1 MLKDKFICKPFF
13 VLFILL
19 ALIMGCATNKEGV
32 YESYQKSGKIE
43 YYNSTEIRQRHVDSL
58 NALRLEKGLK
68 EVAISHS
75 LNSSAA
81 THARDIYIQQ
91 RAWNFGSDGSSP
103 QERAEVA
110 GFIGVV
116 IGALYFAIKNKKP
129 LLAMGDVV
137 ALSTPPGLFLGRV
150 ANFINQELWGRPTTS
165 VLGIEF
171 SQPPASIC
179 PEKWPYDL
187 CLRHPSQL
195 YEASLEGLILTFLL
209 LLLVFFFNALK
220 SPGRIM
226 GVFFLTY
233 GIARIFVEFFREAD
247 FQYVSTENPFGYV
260 IFLPWNTGLSMGQSL
275 SLPMVLAGL
284 FFLLYSFKK
293 S

>member
-1 MLKDKFICKPFF
+1 MSFH
-13 VLFILL
+13 
-19 ALIMGCATNKEGV
+19 G
-32 YESYQKSGKIE
+32 
-43 YYNSTEIRQRHVDSL
+43 
-58 NALRLEKGLK
+58 
-68 EVAISHS
+68 
-75 LNSSAA
+75 
-81 THARDIYIQQ
+81 
-91 RAWNFGSDGSSP
+91 
-103 QERAEVA
+103 

-129 LLAMGDVV
+129 LLAMGDIV

-195 YEASLEGLILTFLL
+195 YEASLEGLILAFLL

-226 GVFFLTY
+226 GVFFLAY
-233 GIARIFVEFFREAD
+233 GVARIFVELFREAD
-247 FQYVSTENPFGYV
+247 FQYVSMENPFGHV

>member
-1 MLKDKFICKPFF
+1 MSFH
-13 VLFILL
+13 
-19 ALIMGCATNKEGV
+19 G
-32 YESYQKSGKIE
+32 
-43 YYNSTEIRQRHVDSL
+43 
-58 NALRLEKGLK
+58 
-68 EVAISHS
+68 
-75 LNSSAA
+75 
-81 THARDIYIQQ
+81 
-91 RAWNFGSDGSSP
+91 
-103 QERAEVA
+103 

-116 IGALYFAIKNKKP
+116 IGVLYFAIKNKKP
-129 LLAMGDVV
+129 LLAMGDIV

-179 PEKWPYDL
+179 PEKWSYDL

-195 YEASLEGLILTFLL
+195 YEASLEGFILTFLL

-220 SPGRIM
+220 SPGRLM
-226 GVFFLTY
+226 GVFFLAY

-247 FQYVSTENPFGYV
+247 FQYVSTENPFGHV

-284 FFLLYSFKK
+284 FFLSYSFKK